1 MKRFYPDT
9 ILTTFLATESEKDTY
24 DELLALARSR
34 QMGVIAMKTIR
45 YGRQAK
51 LSATE
56 LLRYALGLDGVHVA
70 IVGLDSINHLNED
83 VAVATGFRAMKTAER
98 FEFLRN
104 VSAALAGVV
113 PPWEERGYVDA
124 SDVG

>member
-9 ILTTFLATESEKDTY
+9 VLTTFLATESEKDTY